1 MSTLARVTA
10 VIKNQLDVD
19 AAQIVPEARL
29 RGDLNAS
36 SIDLVEIIA
45 AFENEFGVAISD
57 EAAQGMRTVGDAVA
71 FLDSAKA

>member
-57 EAAQGMRTVGDAVA
+57 EAAQEMRTVGDAVA